1 MNPTVSVVEIALADV
16 VAGLKAIL
24 EPMTWAGYSASWAGQ
39 PFRYDRQSRK
49 VSWVISGN
57 GPTISSATWAAAIVQ
72 SPATATVRDV
82 PLREA
87 LGL

>member
-1 MNPTVSVVEIALADV
+1 MNPTVTLVEIPLADT
-16 VAGLKAIL
+16 VAGLKAFL
-24 EPMTWAGYSASWAGQ
+24 EQVTWAGYSANWAGQ
-39 PFRYDRQSRK
+39 AYRYDRKTRK
-49 VSWVISGN
+49 VSWVIAGN
-57 GPTISSATWAAAIVQ
+57 GPTISSATWEAAIVQ